1 MQGPSKELA
10 IGDRAPDFVLP
21 GPDNKF
27 YQFYERTRGRP
38 QILFFYPGKKS
49 DAWSQVENL
58 ARFFNVFEKRGID
71 IFGVNLDTVKDNK
84 KLKLPFFVWSD
95 INKKI
100 TEHYLRVAG
109 IALEQKKTITIFIL
123 DANQRVLDVKTG
135 LEESLPTSILKFYGQ
150 LPPHQEPMLMSANAP
165 VLLMP
170 NLLDQRMCADLIT
183 LWKEGEHE
191 ESKVTSVVGDKEVTR
206 KHTKVKKRRDFRIMD
221 PELQKVLQQ
230 TIGRRI
236 APELEKVF
244 HFEGFRFD
252 RFVVV
257 CYDSE
262 RGDYFRVHRDNLSPS
277 TADRAFALTLNLNVE
292 EYTGG
297 ELVFPEYGP
306 HKYQPKSGGGIVF
319 SCSLLHE
326 ALPVTRGRR
335 FALLTFFRTL
345 NNQQK

>member
-1 MQGPSKELA
+1 MQGPSQELT

-21 GPDNKF
+21 GPDDKF

-38 QILFFYPGKKS
+38 QILFFYPGKNS
-49 DAWSQVENL
+49 DAWSQVEN
-58 ARFFNVFEKRGID
+58 FVKHFEEFERLGVD
-71 IFGVNLDTVKDNK
+71 IFGVNLDPPKNNK
-84 KLKLPFFVWSD
+84 KLKLPFFIWSD
-95 INKKI
+95 INQKI
-100 TEHYLRVAG
+100 TEHYLRAAG
-109 IALEQKKTITIFIL
+109 LTQEQKQTINIFLL
-123 DANQRVLDVKTG
+123 DANQRVLEVKLG
-135 LEESLPTSILKFYGQ
+135 LEESLPKIILEFYGQ
-150 LPPHQEPMLMSANAP
+150 LPPHQEARLMSANAP
-165 VLLMP
+165 VLLLP
-170 NLLDQRMCADLIT
+170 NLLDQRMCKDLIT

-191 ESKVTSVVGDKEVTR
+191 ESKVTSVVGNREVTR
-206 KHTKVKKRRDFRIMD
+206 KHIKVKKRRDFRVMD
-221 PELQKVLQQ
+221 PGLQKTLQQ

-257 CYDSE
+257 CYDSK
-262 RGDYFRVHRDNLSPS
+262 RGDYFRVHRDNLSPT
-277 TADRAFALTLNLNVE
+277 TADRAFALTLNLNVD
-292 EYTGG
+292 EYEGG

-326 ALPVTRGRR
+326 ALPVIKGRR

-345 NNQQK
+345 NNQQT